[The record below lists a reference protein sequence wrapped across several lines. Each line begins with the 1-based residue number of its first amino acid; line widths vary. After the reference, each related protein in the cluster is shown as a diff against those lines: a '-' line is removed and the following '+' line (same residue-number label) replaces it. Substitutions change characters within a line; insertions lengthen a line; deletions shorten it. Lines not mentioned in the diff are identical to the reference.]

1 MKLIQTVNDAI
12 NGVVWGI
19 PMLTLL
25 LGVGLLLTI
34 MTRGLQFRRFG
45 YAMKNTIGKVFQKS
59 EKQDGAVSPFQAV
72 TTALAATVGTGNI
85 AGITFA
91 VTLGGAG
98 SIFWL
103 WVSALIG
110 MCTKYAEV
118 VLAIK
123 YRERNEHGDW
133 VGGPMYYITNGLG
146 PNWKWLAVTF
156 SIFGALAAFG
166 IGNAV
171 QVGNITDSINTAV
184 STFNPAFSGG
194 STLNLVI
201 GAIIA
206 IITGI
211 TLLGGIQ
218 RLGQVTEKLVPFMS
232 IVYIVAC
239 LAVVIAHIS
248 SLPAVFVMIFQGAF
262 NPSAVVGGA
271 AGFTLKLCI
280 EWGVKRGVFSNEAGL
295 GSAPMAHAAS
305 SETNPVKQ
313 GLYGIFEVFMDT
325 IVICTLSGITLLIS
339 GIDLNYGVKGT
350 TALNAQAIGTVFGNE
365 VGALIIAVGITLF
378 ALSTLLSWG
387 LYGSRCCEYVFGSKS
402 IRAYQIVYIVIVVVG
417 ATMDLGLAWDIADTL
432 NGLMAIPNLI
442 ALVGLSGVVVG
453 LTKEYFAEV
462 DAEKQLQKSA
472 KK

>member
-1 MKLIQTVNDAI
+1 
-12 NGVVWGI
+12 
-19 PMLTLL
+19 
-25 LGVGLLLTI
+25 
-34 MTRGLQFRRFG
+34 
-45 YAMKNTIGKVFQKS
+45 
-59 EKQDGAVSPFQAV
+59 
-72 TTALAATVGTGNI
+72 
-85 AGITFA
+85 
-91 VTLGGAG
+91 
-98 SIFWL
+98 
-103 WVSALIG
+103 
-110 MCTKYAEV
+110 
-118 VLAIK
+118 
-123 YRERNEHGDW
+123 
-133 VGGPMYYITNGLG
+133 
-146 PNWKWLAVTF
+146 
-156 SIFGALAAFG
+156 
-166 IGNAV
+166 
-171 QVGNITDSINTAV
+171 
-184 STFNPAFSGG
+184 
-194 STLNLVI
+194 
-201 GAIIA
+201 
-206 IITGI
+206 
-211 TLLGGIQ
+211 
-218 RLGQVTEKLVPFMS
+218 MS